1 MPQSASNGRPRD
13 RISEASRDALDDQ
26 RRSLSGRIW
35 VLLKESFSGFFED
48 EALTRGAAISFYTV
62 TSIGPVLFIVVA
74 IAGLAFGEKAATG
87 AMAAQLAGLMG
98 QQSADLLQS
107 AIRGAAGKSSGV
119 LATAFGI
126 VMLVITA
133 SGVFTEMQQSLN
145 VIWKAVPPKTTISG
159 LLRAR
164 ALSLGL
170 VAALGF
176 LLLVSLVVSAI
187 LTAMGDYIG
196 AVVPLGYL
204 ILLILNS
211 VASSALI
218 TILFAAI
225 YKVLPDKPIAWRD
238 VLVGA
243 LVTAVLFTIGKFL
256 IGLYLGS
263 STIASSYGAAGGL
276 IIALLW
282 LYYSAQIFLLGAEF
296 TKVYSRHYGSRA
308 KPANCPA
315 KES

>member
-1 MPQSASNGRPRD
+1 
-13 RISEASRDALDDQ
+13 
-26 RRSLSGRIW
+26 
-35 VLLKESFSGFFED
+35 
-48 EALTRGAAISFYTV
+48 
-62 TSIGPVLFIVVA
+62 LFIVVA
-74 IAGLAFGEKAATG
+74 IAGLVFGEEAATG
-87 AMAAQLAGLMG
+87 AIAAQLAGLMG

-107 AIRGAAGKSSGV
+107 AIQGAAGMSSGV

-145 VIWKAVPPKTTISG
+145 VIWKAVPPETTISG

-164 ALSLGL
+164 AVSLGL
-170 VAALGF
+170 VGALGF
-176 LLLVSLVVSAI
+176 LLLVSLVISAI
-187 LTAMGDYIG
+187 LTALGAYIS
-196 AVVPLGYL
+196 AAIPLGYL
-204 ILLILNS
+204 VLRALDFILS
-211 VASSALI
+211 FTLI

-243 LVTAVLFTIGKFL
+243 LVTALLFTMGKFL

-282 LYYSAQIFLLGAEF
+282 VYYSAQIFLLGAEF
-296 TKVYSRHYGSRA
+296 TKVYAHRHGSRARPPSREAGYGSRDTA
-308 KPANCPA
+308 A
-315 KES
+315 